1 LSVLKSLDINLPK
14 SEKKT
19 LYRFLFL
26 YIFFTLITLSLTISF
41 YYTLQKEL
49 QIKQQTISLNQYANE
64 FIIELQDLH
73 QNKIQSY
80 PVDDKFKT
88 SLYDENYNLIYSTLD
103 YPKAQLDQI
112 SFTNNKIIRY
122 IKDPQGYY
130 LNTQYVI
137 VQIKEDD
144 VWLRET
150 IKVIIVYGMLF
161 FIFMVIVGYFLLNL
175 FLKPMRDALHL
186 LDTFIKDTT
195 HELNTPISTIMT
207 NIELIDKENIEDKYL
222 LKTINRIDIGAKTI
236 SNIYDDLTF
245 LLLNHKIV
253 SVNEEVDL
261 KSTIEQRVEYFDI
274 LATIKKVSIQTNL
287 NNNVKLTI
295 DKKKISKLIDN
306 ILSNAI
312 KYNKVKGNITITLDT
327 NNLSIEDT
335 GRGIKQEDIDYM
347 FDRYA
352 RFDKSVGGFG
362 IGLNI
367 VKMICDEYNLTIHIE
382 STINIGTKVLIS
394 FNSLV
399 K

>member
-1 LSVLKSLDINLPK
+1 MSVLKNLDINLPK
-14 SEKKT
+14 SERKT

-26 YIFFTLITLSLTISF
+26 YIFFTLVTLSLTSSL

-49 QIKQQTISLNQYANE
+49 QTKQQTILLNQYANE
-64 FIIELQDLH
+64 FIIELQDLYK
-73 QNKIQSY
+73 NKIQTY
-80 PVDDKFKT
+80 PVNDTFKT
-88 SLYDENYNLIYSTLD
+88 SLYDEKYNLIYSTLD
-103 YPKAQLDQI
+103 FPKAQLDQI
-112 SFTNNKIIRY
+112 SYTNNKIIRY

-137 VQIKEDD
+137 VQIMDD
-144 VWLRET
+144 EVWLKET
-150 IKVIIVYGMLF
+150 IQTIIIYGMLF
-161 FIFMVIVGYFLLNL
+161 FVFMLIVGYFLLNL
-175 FLKPMRDALHL
+175 FLKPMKDALHL

-195 HELNTPISTIMT
+195 HELNTPVSTIMT
-207 NIELIDKENIEDKYL
+207 NIELIDKDNIDDKYL

-253 SVNEEVDL
+253 SVNDEVDL
-261 KSTIEQRVEYFDI
+261 KSTIEQRVEYFET
-274 LATIKKVSIQTNL
+274 LATIKKISIQTDL

-295 DKKKISKLIDN
+295 DKKKISKLLDN

-312 KYNKVKGNITITLDT
+312 KYNKVSGSITIILDT

-335 GRGIKQEDIDYM
+335 GRGIKKEEIDSM
-347 FDRYA
+347 FDRYS

-367 VKMICDEYNLTIHIE
+367 VKMICIEYNLTINIE
-382 STINIGTKVLIS
+382 STLNKGTKVLIS
-394 FNSLV
+394 W
-399 K
+399 

>member
-1 LSVLKSLDINLPK
+1 LSVLKNLDINLPK

-26 YIFFTLITLSLTISF
+26 YIFFTLVTLLLTISL

-49 QIKQQTISLNQYANE
+49 ETQQKTISLNQYANE
-64 FIIELQDLH
+64 FIIQLQDLYS
-73 QNKIQSY
+73 NKIQSY
-80 PVDDKFKT
+80 PVSDKFKT
-88 SLYDENYNLIYSTLD
+88 SLYDKNYNLIYSTLE

-112 SFTNNKIIRY
+112 SYTNNKIIRY

-137 VQIKEDD
+137 VQIMDD
-144 VWLRET
+144 KVWLKET
-150 IKVIIVYGMLF
+150 IKTIIIYGMVF
-161 FIFMVIVGYFLLNL
+161 FIFMLIIGYFLLNL
-175 FLKPMRDALHL
+175 FLKPMKDALHL

-207 NIELIDKENIEDKYL
+207 NIELIDKDTIEDKYL

-261 KSTIEQRVEYFDI
+261 KSIIEQRVEYFEI
-274 LATIKKVSIQTNL
+274 LATIKKISIDTDL
-287 NNNVKLTI
+287 KNNVKLII

-312 KYNKVKGNITITLDT
+312 KYNKVSGSITISLDT

-335 GRGIKQEDIDYM
+335 GRGIKKEDIDSM
-347 FDRYA
+347 FDRYS
-352 RFDKSVGGFG
+352 RFDQSVGGFG

-367 VKMICDEYNLTIHIE
+367 VKMICKEYNLNINIE
-382 STINIGTKVLIS
+382 STLNKGTKVLIS
-394 FNSLV
+394 W
-399 K
+399 